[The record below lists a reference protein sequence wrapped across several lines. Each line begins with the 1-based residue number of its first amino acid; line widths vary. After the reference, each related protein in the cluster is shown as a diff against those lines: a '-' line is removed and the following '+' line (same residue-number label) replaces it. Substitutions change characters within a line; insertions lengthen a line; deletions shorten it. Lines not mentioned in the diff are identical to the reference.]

1 MEAQVEFMPLFQGGG
16 KVISFKYISLCFYK
30 INHNPRSQR
39 ERSRSPDSRLSP
51 PCVGQ
56 EGFFRTHCDSDAMDQ
71 RGNCDSVL
79 RELARSKP
87 EGPEGSSVF
96 FPPFNQGT
104 MRSSPLEILH
114 RAQG

>member
-1 MEAQVEFMPLFQGGG
+1 
-16 KVISFKYISLCFYK
+16 
-30 INHNPRSQR
+30 
-39 ERSRSPDSRLSP
+39 
-51 PCVGQ
+51 
-56 EGFFRTHCDSDAMDQ
+56 MDQ

-104 MRSSPLEILH
+104 MRSLPLEILH